1 MDTTST
7 GILKRVLRLNLKT
20 MSPSTARE
28 ILTWKFHRD
37 AKRHLS
43 KLLEMNREGTIST
56 TDREELRA
64 LVLFGELVNL
74 LQAKAELIL
83 KKAKTKK

>member
-1 MDTTST
+1 
-7 GILKRVLRLNLKT
+7 
-20 MSPSTARE
+20 
-28 ILTWKFHRD
+28 
-37 AKRHLS
+37 
-43 KLLEMNREGTIST
+43 MNREGTIST